1 MKKKSNVG
9 KFFTPKTTISGVII
23 LIAVFM
29 AVFSDVIAPYDPT
42 AVDPTASF
50 LPVFSPGH
58 ILGTD
63 KLGRDLL
70 SRLIVGA
77 QSSMLNALLIVL
89 FEVVIGVPIGL
100 ICGYYGGKIDAIIM
114 RLWDVVCAMPSLLLS
129 FVLIAVFGRGNF
141 TGVMAIGI
149 AFIPLTAKMARSLII
164 TEKKAVYVEACR
176 SMGYSDMRII
186 FSHILPNVITTMIA
200 QFTMDVGSAIVSM
213 ATLSYLGLGIQ
224 PPDADWGTL
233 LENGMQNFYNNSI
246 LLAAPAIAI
255 MLVTVAVNILS
266 DGIQEYID
274 PSQRKLPTFKQYE
287 RKLLRAQLPERIT
300 NRSGEKKY
308 EQG

>member
-1 MKKKSNVG
+1 MARKSNVG
-9 KFFTPKTTISGVII
+9 KFFTPKTSISGAII
-23 LIAVFM
+23 LAAVIM
-29 AVFSDVIAPYDPT
+29 AVFSGVLAPYDPT
-42 AVDPTASF
+42 EVDPAASF
-50 LPVFSPGH
+50 LPALSPGH
-58 ILGTD
+58 LLGTD

-100 ICGYYGGKIDAIIM
+100 ICGYYGGKIDAVIM
-114 RLWDVVCAMPSLLLS
+114 RIWDVVCAIPSLLLS
-129 FVLIAVFGRGNF
+129 FILIAVFGRGNL

-200 QFTMDVGSAIVSM
+200 QFTMDVGAAIVSM

-233 LENGMQNFYNNSI
+233 LENGMQNFYNNTI
-246 LLAAPAIAI
+246 LLSAPAVAI
-255 MLVTVAVNILS
+255 MLVTVAVNIFS

-287 RKLLRAQLPERIT
+287 RKLLRAQLPEK
-300 NRSGEKKY
+300 NK
-308 EQG
+308 

>member
-1 MKKKSNVG
+1 MAKKSNVG
-9 KFFTPKTTISGVII
+9 KFFTPKTVISGAII
-23 LIAVFM
+23 LIAVIA
-29 AVFSDVIAPYDPT
+29 AVFANILVPYDPNE
-42 AVDPTASF
+42 VDPVSCF
-50 LPVFSPGH
+50 LPAFSKGH

-70 SRLIVGA
+70 SRIIMGA
-77 QSSMLNALLIVL
+77 RNSMLNAFLIVA

-100 ICGYYGGKIDAIIM
+100 ICGYYGGKLDSIIM
-114 RLWDVVCAMPSLLLS
+114 RIWDIVCSIPSLLLS
-129 FVLIAVFGRGNF
+129 FILIAIFGRGNF

-164 TEKKAVYVEACR
+164 TEKKAVYVEACK

-200 QFTMDVGSAIVSM
+200 QFTMDIGAAIVSM

-233 LENGMQNFYNNSI
+233 LENGMQNFYNNSV
-246 LLAAPAIAI
+246 LLAAPAIVI
-255 MLVTVAVNILS
+255 MLVTVAVNIFS

-274 PSQRKLPTFKQYE
+274 PSQRKLPTFKQFE
-287 RKLLRAQLPERIT
+287 KQLLRAELKA
-300 NRSGEKKY
+300 KKAV
-308 EQG
+308 